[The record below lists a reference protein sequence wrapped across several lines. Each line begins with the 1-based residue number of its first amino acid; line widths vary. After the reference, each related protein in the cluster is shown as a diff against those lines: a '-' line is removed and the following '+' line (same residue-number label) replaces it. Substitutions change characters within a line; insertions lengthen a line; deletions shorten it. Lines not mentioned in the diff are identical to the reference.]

1 MRAIEQGPRVRPHSR
16 DAIDP
21 GFVEIGLVQLSM
33 IHTRT
38 HRPTDKLHNGTLY
51 APRYEEDFL
60 TVGKIQ
66 PRSLRSLGLVSLLVE
81 RLINKEVA

>member
-1 MRAIEQGPRVRPHSR
+1 
-16 DAIDP
+16 
-21 GFVEIGLVQLSM
+21 M

-38 HRPTDKLHNGTLY
+38 HRPTDKFNNGTLY